1 MCLNTPLILY
11 INVGGNMKRT
21 SIKMKYKELKEIEI
35 DNLEFDKN
43 NPRLP
48 KKLYGASETEV
59 IHWMLL
65 DASLLDLI
73 GSIAS
78 NGFFPGEP
86 LLVIEKNGKYTV
98 IEGNRRLASCK
109 ILNNPSLA
117 SVKIKS
123 VNNVLET
130 TDSRNI
136 PKQVPAFV
144 FEAREDIL
152 AYLGYRHVTG
162 VKSWGALP
170 KAKYL
175 FELFQLIKDEISL
188 KDKCKLL
195 AKQIGS
201 RGDYVLRLLTSY
213 ELYLEMEKNEFFGIK
228 NLSEENIEFSNLV
241 DSATRFGNISKFLNI
256 DFDNEIPLENL
267 DMERYSELA
276 EWLFKRDEEN
286 KTKLG
291 ENRNIRLLNQVVAND
306 KAITAF
312 RADTNIKEAYL
323 LTSVPD
329 EIFTKSITSS
339 LRNLINADDVKENLN
354 SKIPEDAF
362 KDLDELESLVKQIKD
377 FIS

>member
-1 MCLNTPLILY
+1 
-11 INVGGNMKRT
+11 
-21 SIKMKYKELKEIEI
+21 MKYKELREIEI
-35 DNLEFDKN
+35 DKLEFDKN

-48 KKLYGASETEV
+48 KKLYGASESDV
-59 IHWMLL
+59 IQWMIL

-73 GSIAS
+73 ASIAS

-86 LLVIEKNGKYTV
+86 LLVVENNDKYTV

-109 ILNNPSLA
+109 ILINPSLA
-117 SVKIKS
+117 SVKTKS
-123 VNNVLET
+123 VTNVLET

-136 PKQVPAFV
+136 PEKVPAFV
-144 FEAREDIL
+144 FEKREDIL

-175 FELFQLIKDEISL
+175 FELFQLIKENISL

-213 ELYLEMEKNEFFGIK
+213 ELFLEMEKNDFFGIK
-228 NLSEENIEFSNLV
+228 KLSEENIEFSNLV

-256 DFDNEIPLENL
+256 DFDDEIPLKNL
-267 DMERYSELA
+267 DLDRYAELTK
-276 EWLFKRDEEN
+276 WLFERDEDN

-306 KAITAF
+306 KALTAF
-312 RADTNIKEAYL
+312 RADTNIKEAFL

-329 EIFTKSITSS
+329 EIFTKSISSS
-339 LRNLINADDVKENLN
+339 LKNLKNADDVKENLN
-354 SKIPEDAF
+354 SKITEDTF
-362 KDLDELESLVKQIKD
+362 NDLEELESLVKRIRD

>member
-1 MCLNTPLILY
+1 
-11 INVGGNMKRT
+11 
-21 SIKMKYKELKEIEI
+21 MKYKELKEIEI

-48 KKLYGASETEV
+48 KKLYGASEEDV

-86 LLVIEKNGKYTV
+86 LLVIEKNNKYTV

-117 SVKIKS
+117 SVKTKS
-123 VNNVLET
+123 VTNVLET
-130 TDSRNI
+130 TDSSNI
-136 PKQVPAFV
+136 PTQVPAFV

-175 FELFQLIKDEISL
+175 FELFQLIKDDISL
-188 KDKCKLL
+188 KYKCKLL

-256 DFDNEIPLENL
+256 NFDNEIPLENL
-267 DMERYSELA
+267 DMDRYSELA

-291 ENRNIRLLNQVVAND
+291 ENRNIRILNQVVAND
-306 KAITAF
+306 KALNAF
-312 RADTNIKEAYL
+312 RADTSIKDAYL

-329 EIFTKSITSS
+329 EIFTKSISSS
-339 LRNLINADDVKENLN
+339 LKNLINADDVKKSLN
-354 SKIPEDAF
+354 SKIPTDTI
-362 KDLDELESLVKQIKD
+362 KDLDELEKLVKHIKD